1 MIRNLVGENPS
12 SPKKAALSLDKA
24 AGFGIMNME
33 GRCHTAA
40 GPKAKRDYPLAVRC
54 PPDG

>member
-24 AGFGIMNME
+24 ARFGIMNME

-40 GPKAKRDYPLAVRC
+40 GPKAKRDYPLAARC